1 MVNIWQ
7 KKQLDLDILELLFN
21 HLLFKRKTIADLIQ
35 VEIRQKIYDRL
46 YALGSENKK
55 GLGLINAEKLPA

>member
-21 HLLFKRKTIADLIQ
+21 HLLFYTIKFSVSIS
-35 VEIRQKIYDRL
+35 KKL
-46 YALGSENKK
+46 YAEFIATAKANDHPSP
-55 GLGLINAEKLPA
+55 ITQ